1 MKIQGLLVALCFC
14 APMVPAQEETLDLN
28 DLIATG
34 QQWAQDNLDDRVLSA
49 LGEVDEAKVRQFL
62 EVFQKELAGDNVLDL
77 ADLRMQAAE
86 FLPLLEAHPATQ
98 PYAEWLKSRMDYF
111 TVAETLKQRSASVT
125 PTAPTSPAT
134 PTPTTPPA
142 AAKPVKPI
150 RPYLPVP
157 NPSAEVQRQVW
168 REQLARRAAPTE
180 AQPMVPRLK
189 SVFNAEKTPA
199 QLVWLAEVESGFNP
213 SARSPSGAT
222 GLFQMMPV
230 TAKNLGL
237 SLRPQ
242 DERMNPEKSAHAAA
256 RYLNYLHGKF
266 KNWPLA
272 LAAYNAGE
280 GNVQKLLT
288 QHKATTFDAIATH
301 LPAETQMY
309 VPKIDATLQKREGVS
324 LAQLRA
330 PKG

>member
-1 MKIQGLLVALCFC
+1 MKIQGLLLALVFC

-28 DLIATG
+28 NLITAG
-34 QQWAQDNLDDRVLSA
+34 REWAQDNLDDRVLGA
-49 LGEVDEAKVRQFL
+49 LGNVDEAKVRQFL
-62 EVFQKELAGDNVLDL
+62 DVFQKQLAGDRVLDL
-77 ADLRMQAAE
+77 AALRTKATL
-86 FLPLLEAHPATQ
+86 FLPLLESHPQTQ
-98 PYAEWLKSRMDYF
+98 PYARWLKTRMDYF
-111 TVAETLKQRSASVT
+111 TVAETLRQRSASVT
-125 PTAPTSPAT
+125 PTKPTKPAKST
-134 PTPTTPPA
+134 KPT
-142 AAKPVKPI
+142 KPVTPS
-150 RPYLPVP
+150 LPVA
-157 NPSAEVQRQVW
+157 NPSAEAQRQVW
-168 REQLARRAAPTE
+168 REQLAKRPAPVE

-189 SVFNAEKTPA
+189 TVFNAEKTPA
-199 QLVWLAEVESGFNP
+199 QLVWLAEVESSFNP
-213 SARSPSGAT
+213 SARSPAGAT
-222 GLFQMMPV
+222 GLFQMMPA
-230 TAKNLGL
+230 TAQSLGL

-242 DERMNPEKSAHAAA
+242 DERVNPEKSAHAAA

-330 PKG
+330 PRA

>member
-1 MKIQGLLVALCFC
+1 MALVFC

-28 DLIATG
+28 NLITAG
-34 QQWAQDNLDDRVLSA
+34 REWAKDNVDDRVLSA
-49 LGEVDEAKVRQFL
+49 LGNVDEAKVGQFL
-62 EVFQKELAGDNVLDL
+62 EIFQKDLAGDRVLDL
-77 ADLRMQAAE
+77 AALRKQATV
-86 FLPLLEAHPATQ
+86 FLPLLESHPQTQ
-98 PYAEWLKSRMDYF
+98 PYARWLKTRMDYF
-111 TVAETLKQRSASVT
+111 TVAETLRQRSVPVT
-125 PTAPTSPAT
+125 PTKPTK
-134 PTPTTPPA
+134 PTKST
-142 AAKPVKPI
+142 KPVTPS
-150 RPYLPVP
+150 LPVA
-157 NPSAEVQRQVW
+157 NPSAEAQRQVW
-168 REQLARRAAPTE
+168 REQLAKRPAPAE

-189 SVFNAEKTPA
+189 SVFNAEKTPS
-199 QLVWLAEVESGFNP
+199 QLVWLAEVESSFNP

-222 GLFQMMPV
+222 GLFQIMPA

-237 SLRPQ
+237 SLRPE
-242 DERMNPEKSAHAAA
+242 DERVNPEKSAHAAA

-266 KNWPLA
+266 KDWPLA

-288 QHKATTFDAIATH
+288 KHNAKTFDAIATH

-330 PKG
+330 PRG

>member
-1 MKIQGLLVALCFC
+1 MKIQGLFVALVFC

-28 DLIATG
+28 NLITAG
-34 QQWAQDNLDDRVLSA
+34 KEWAQDNLDDRVLGA
-49 LGEVDEAKVRQFL
+49 LGNVDEAKVGEFL
-62 EVFQKELAGDNVLDL
+62 NVFQKELAGDRVLDL
-77 ADLRMQAAE
+77 AALRTKATL
-86 FLPLLEAHPATQ
+86 FLPLLESHPQTQ
-98 PYAEWLKSRMDYF
+98 PYAKWLKTRMDYF
-111 TVAETLKQRSASVT
+111 TAAETLKQRSAAVT
-125 PTAPTSPAT
+125 PAK
-134 PTPTTPPA
+134 PTTPSTKPTKPT
-142 AAKPVKPI
+142 KPVTPS
-150 RPYLPVP
+150 LPVA
-157 NPSAEVQRQVW
+157 NPSAEAQRQVW
-168 REQLARRAAPTE
+168 REQLAKRPAPVE

-189 SVFNAEKTPA
+189 TVFNAEKTPS
-199 QLVWLAEVESGFNP
+199 QLVWLAEVESSFNP

-222 GLFQMMPV
+222 GLFQMMPA
-230 TAKNLGL
+230 TAQRLGL

-242 DERMNPEKSAHAAA
+242 DERVNPEKSAHAAA

-288 QHKATTFDAIATH
+288 KHNAKTFDGIATH

-330 PKG
+330 PRA